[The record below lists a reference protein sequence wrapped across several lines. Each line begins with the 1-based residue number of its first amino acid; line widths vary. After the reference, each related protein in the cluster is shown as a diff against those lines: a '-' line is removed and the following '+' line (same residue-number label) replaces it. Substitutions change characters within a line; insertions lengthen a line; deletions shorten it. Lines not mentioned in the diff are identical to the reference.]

1 MHEVEHALIIPDES
15 LAPRTTDDGGG
26 AGWGTRL
33 VWLGIGTLL
42 GAAAAWFADP
52 DRGNA
57 RRADL
62 AQRVAALRG
71 GTDEPG
77 PLGEVVPDTTVAD
90 DALRTPGG

>member
-15 LAPRTTDDGGG
+15 LAPHTTDDDG
-26 AGWGTRL
+26 AGWSTRL

-42 GAAAAWFADP
+42 GAAATWFADP

-71 GTDEPG
+71 GADESG
-77 PLGEVVPDTTVAD
+77 PLGEVVPDPAVAD
-90 DALRTPGG
+90 DAVLHPPGG